1 MIFRWRWKSKPPQ
14 DHHQTIDPTR
24 SGILFSMKTTQLINH
39 RCLLGRS
46 VLFVIASS
54 SSSTPGELLRGR
66 PTITIVRCA
75 WFNVIGRGCLFYEMA
90 TRVTNRLMDEWIAWH
105 INRQFQVVWER
116 HIIHTLANSPAGLIL
131 HLHLITTITYLAI
144 TRQAK
149 QQINYH
155 TKHFLFHLS
164 SI

>member
-1 MIFRWRWKSKPPQ
+1 MEV
-14 DHHQTIDPTR
+14 QTTAR
-24 SGILFSMKTTQLINH
+24 
-39 RCLLGRS
+39 
-46 VLFVIASS
+46 SS
-54 SSSTPGELLRGR
+54 SNDRSHKKRNSLFYEDHTINQSSVFVGQKCIICDRFLFFINSCELLRGR

-90 TRVTNRLMDEWIAWH
+90 TRVTNRLMDGWIAWH
-105 INRQFQVVWER
+105 INRQFQVVGGR
-116 HIIHTLANSPAGLIL
+116 HRIHTLANSPAGLIL

-144 TRQAK
+144 ITRQVK